1 MAERTVSR
9 VTLLNEA
16 GPTSQHKASF
26 FRKKNPLN
34 RRLGAMAPA
43 PPPHWL
49 CPCPGSKF
57 RCILLIAFY
66 KRIKEQFNS
75 LLLFVEFFNV
85 M

>member
-43 PPPHWL
+43 PPLTGYAPAQVQSSGVF
-49 CPCPGSKF
+49 C
-57 RCILLIAFY
+57 LLHS
-66 KRIKEQFNS
+66 IKE
-75 LLLFVEFFNV
+75 
-85 M
+85 